1 MNLTAPARAAY
12 NRRTTSNSGSRI
24 RQSCGIFAPVSRGGS
39 PCLWRDDSRQYNTRQ
54 GNSGSRLFAVVESRP
69 PHPVGNTL
77 TKQIGFSHELR
88 FFRPVCAALLH
99 FLPLRPTAGRYCR
112 LLGCYLSAFCCTQ
125 SHLGCQRTLFPTR
138 SHQPALSNCARRFGA
153 PKLIRFRQ
161 FCRLA
166 ALLGMPAAGGCLSVA
181 GGSV

>member
-1 MNLTAPARAAY
+1 MNLTAPACAAY
-12 NRRTTSNSGSRI
+12 NRRTTHKAAAASVNPAVFLRPSRAGA
-24 RQSCGIFAPVSRGGS
+24 RHVYGGMIAV
-39 PCLWRDDSRQYNTRQ
+39 NTIPQ
-54 GNSGSRLFAVVESRP
+54 GNSGSLLCEVVESRP

-77 TKQIGFSHELR
+77 TKHKGISHELR

-125 SHLGCQRTLFPTR
+125 SHLGCQRALFLTR